1 MGEAAPEGLP
11 QAMLFS
17 GVRSG
22 IPACSFRR
30 GGFARLFRGGAAHA
44 GLPRC
49 TRFRGL
55 LATLRCRFIGR
66 LRHFRHHGCCTMTRL
81 GRLHET
87 RPVVGGVIPRRCK
100 SVAVAA
106 ALIPLSAILIAASAA
121 LAVAAVS
128 GLTAIVAL
136 RILLTAARVALTLT
150 LLSAFL
156 FTSHIALRL
165 AQKAG
170 VVLGVLKEVLF
181 GHPVIAKLC
190 VPRKREVLVDDLL
203 RRTANL
209 PLRAGGIEHPIN
221 NVTER
226 TLSVRFRTRTVFG

>member
-1 MGEAAPEGLP
+1 
-11 QAMLFS
+11 
-17 GVRSG
+17 
-22 IPACSFRR
+22 
-30 GGFARLFRGGAAHA
+30 
-44 GLPRC
+44 
-49 TRFRGL
+49 
-55 LATLRCRFIGR
+55 
-66 LRHFRHHGCCTMTRL
+66 MTRL

-136 RILLTAARVALTLT
+136 RILLTAARVALTLTLT